1 VNKKL
6 QQGVVLVDK
15 VCVCKITPRLQKIIT
30 ILKFTFMKKILLLLA
45 SLLLVAAGC
54 ATQKT
59 TASNAESIPVYYTG
73 NDEPAAV
80 GVSRYNEQF

>member
-1 VNKKL
+1 
-6 QQGVVLVDK
+6 
-15 VCVCKITPRLQKIIT
+15 
-30 ILKFTFMKKILLLLA
+30 MKKIFFLLA
-45 SLLLVAAGC
+45 SLLLIAASC

-80 GVSRYNEQF
+80 GVFRYSDEQSKTN